1 MLRIKTRVMSKIRRD
16 QIDMMKELREVVTK
30 CIDNATVKADIEED
44 VAYLLTEVLD
54 HRQARKLKKL
64 RNELDEFIIEMKN
77 YRKTQKKANENTN
90 INQHQ

>member
-1 MLRIKTRVMSKIRRD
+1 MSKIRRD